1 MRKHLAHEFVHS
13 DAELYDQFFREVFK
27 NWSSDERSNPA
38 PIWREAKF
46 AETSIQV
53 GVLRVNHPEPG
64 NGDVIPNFCCRPLTL
79 PARLPCSSSR
89 QRNSKDHS
97 HSYYKV

>member
-1 MRKHLAHEFVHS
+1 MHGLRIDEDGKEEVLLRLELANTACLTSMRKHLAHEFVHS

-53 GVLRVNHPEPG
+53 
-64 NGDVIPNFCCRPLTL
+64 
-79 PARLPCSSSR
+79 
-89 QRNSKDHS
+89 
-97 HSYYKV
+97 